1 MKANKNIQNEK
12 LTKKIILSRVV
23 AHFSREN
30 EQTREN
36 LIYKEKKTVQ
46 HESERGAV
54 EVGSIYILNKV
65 KNKLIKEA
73 NKQHIF
79 LTQTRPKPGC
89 SKVN

>member
-36 LIYKEKKTVQ
+36 LIYKE
-46 HESERGAV
+46 EEENSLARER
-54 EVGSIYILNKV
+54 E
-65 KNKLIKEA
+65 
-73 NKQHIF
+73 
-79 LTQTRPKPGC
+79 RC
-89 SKVN
+89 S